1 MEGAS
6 SSADRTSDVELEVRN
21 VAVALGASETI
32 HFGDIA
38 GGANIFHNYIEG
50 SAGDLIFGEEYE
62 LTCATGGVATGA
74 LEVAASTAHEV
85 IALSHRATGTFWY
98 EGFGTCSCL
107 PPVIA
112 ASVLTCGKGGSVGK
126 VRPTVHTLWLNLNR
140 ISRCDQHGLNRSRTY

>member
-1 MEGAS
+1 M
-6 SSADRTSDVELEVRN
+6 RN

-32 HFGDIA
+32 NFGDIA

-50 SAGDLIFGEEYE
+50 TASDRIFGEGYE
-62 LTCATGGVATGA
+62 LRCAKGGVVTGG

-85 IALSHRATGTFWY
+85 IALPHRATGTFWY